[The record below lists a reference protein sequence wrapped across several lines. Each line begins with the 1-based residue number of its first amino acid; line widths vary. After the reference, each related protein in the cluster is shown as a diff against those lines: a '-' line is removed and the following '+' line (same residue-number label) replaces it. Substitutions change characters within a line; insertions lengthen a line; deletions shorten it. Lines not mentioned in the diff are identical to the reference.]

1 MRSDKQKD
9 IRPFTFERSFD
20 FLMTPEEELA
30 IQKKREEEEE
40 APPSYS
46 EEELASAREE
56 AYQDG
61 LQAGLKE
68 ALTGIEQQVSATL
81 DVLVAT
87 IGRIGEQQ
95 TLANE
100 LISRETVELAVA
112 AVRKLFPTFAEQG
125 GKEEV
130 EKFVFN
136 IISRLLDEPYL
147 NIHVSETLRPEI
159 ERHLNDLSQRIG
171 FNGKISVS
179 PDNSLGPA
187 DCRVQW
193 SDGEAEKLTESILK
207 EIEALVVSLPRV
219 KTPSMEISAEA
230 SQVSTNHKDAD
241 ADSTPITKLET
252 AEKPIP
258 AMETESPISSS
269 ESMTD
274 QMKHD
279 DSTETPADLLTSEN
293 PSTDV
298 TPPKFSA
305 NSIVESEVTDE
316 DQTAPEPA

>member
-1 MRSDKQKD
+1 MNSDKQKD

-20 FLMTPEEELA
+20 VFMTPEEELA
-30 IQKKREEEEE
+30 IQKKREEEED

-46 EEELASAREE
+46 EEELAAAREE

-61 LQAGLKE
+61 LKAGLEE

-81 DVLVAT
+81 DVLGAT

-95 TLANE
+95 TRANE
-100 LISRETVELAVA
+100 VISRETVELAVA

-130 EKFVFN
+130 EKFVSN

-147 NIHVSETLRPEI
+147 NIYVSETLRPEI

-171 FNGKISVS
+171 FTGKILVS

-193 SDGEAEKLTESILK
+193 SDGEAEKLTGSILK
-207 EIEALVVSLPRV
+207 EIEALAVSLPRV
-219 KTPSMEISAEA
+219 KTPSMEFEAETA
-230 SQVSTNHKDAD
+230 QVSTNHKET
-241 ADSTPITKLET
+241 DSAPITALET

-258 AMETESPISSS
+258 AMKSESPTSCF
-269 ESMTD
+269 EPMTD
-274 QMKHD
+274 QTKHD
-279 DSTETPADLLTSEN
+279 DSTETSADLLTSEK
-293 PSTDV
+293 PSPDV
-298 TPPKFSA
+298 TPPKFTA

-316 DQTAPEPA
+316 NQTAPEPA